1 VNTPSLAPEVVKRAA
16 ALAVSRYGLDRVRVG
31 RALQTVLQAQGDGVS
46 GDLLDM
52 LILQRLLTP
61 DQAEELRSELKD
73 GNEFTQLELPM
84 PLAPIKEVEKTP
96 ETRTPTTTEGPRQQ
110 PLQPTRSGYYL
121 RHLGGNRLLRR
132 LGEGG
137 MGTVYLAYNEAEG
150 SQVAIK
156 VLADRL
162 ASNPAYVDRFLREAK
177 NGTRLDHPNIVH
189 CFAAG
194 RDEHS
199 GKHYI
204 VMEYVDG
211 PSARAVL
218 DRTGPIAVGKALRLT
233 LEIAR
238 ALQYVH
244 GHDFVHRDIKPD
256 NILIN
261 SAGSAKLAD
270 LGLAKCI
277 ADASQLTGQK
287 QGFGTPYYMPCEQA
301 VDATN
306 ADARCDIYALGA
318 TLYHLITGEVPFPGE
333 THVQVAERKLAGV
346 FRPASSVN
354 PKVPRALDR
363 VLAKMLA
370 RNPEDRFQTAADL
383 VAALERTGL
392 AQDGGETSEN
402 ADIGQSAQ
410 TTNGSSNEQT
420 QLDLARPSFNA
431 TPPNGTSDAWFIRT
445 REANGEWTVV
455 RATVSQLIQQLR
467 TGELDRSAEVSREF
481 HGDFR
486 PIAGHPAFKDMSL
499 TPPPKAPPAVP
510 ELSATRLMDSKVPR
524 AQTASSASRWSLVG
538 TLLALI
544 LLGAGTALFYYF
556 HNN

>member
-1 VNTPSLAPEVVKRAA
+1 VNTPSLPAETVNRAA

-31 RALQTVLQAQGDGVS
+31 RALQTVLQAQSDGVS

-52 LILQRLLTP
+52 LVLERMITP
-61 DQAEELRSELKD
+61 TQAEELRSELKD
-73 GNEFTQLELPM
+73 LGEATMLELPM
-84 PLAPIKEVEKTP
+84 PLAPVAVEKAPEMPTP
-96 ETRTPTTTEGPRQQ
+96 PEVARQ

-150 SQVAIK
+150 KQVAIK

-162 ASNPAYVDRFLREAK
+162 ASNPNYVDRFMREAR
-177 NGTRLDHPNIVH
+177 NGTRLDHPNVVR
-189 CFAAG
+189 CFDAG
-194 RDEHS
+194 RDDAS

-211 PSARAVL
+211 PSARALL
-218 DRTGPIAVGKALRLT
+218 DRHGPLPVNRAVRLT

-244 GHDFVHRDIKPD
+244 SHDFVHRDIKPD
-256 NILIN
+256 NILIT
-261 SAGSAKLAD
+261 STDMAKLAD

-277 ADASQLTGQK
+277 ADASQLTAHK

-306 ADARCDIYALGA
+306 ADARSDIYALGA

-333 THVQVAERKLAGV
+333 SHVQIAERKLKGV

-354 PKVPRALDR
+354 PKVPLALDR
-363 VLAKMLA
+363 VLGKMLA
-370 RNPEDRFQTAADL
+370 CEPEDRFQTAADL

-392 AQDGGETSEN
+392 AREEATSQENAEAPDADQPANGASTGAHTHIDLGKPAFNAAPANRNSDCWYVRTKSPGGES
-402 ADIGQSAQ
+402 
-410 TTNGSSNEQT
+410 
-420 QLDLARPSFNA
+420 
-431 TPPNGTSDAWFIRT
+431 
-445 REANGEWTVV
+445 TVV
-455 RATVSQLIQQLR
+455 RASMAEIRQQVQA
-467 TGELDRSAEVSREF
+467 GEFPLTAEVSREF
-481 HGDFR
+481 HGEFR
-486 PIAGHPAFKDMSL
+486 PLCGHPAFKDLIYNS
-499 TPPPKAPPAVP
+499 PPKELAV
-510 ELSATRLMDSKVPR
+510 TRLMDSDAPEP
-524 AQTASSASRWSLVG
+524 QASSSRWALVA
-538 TLLALI
+538 LLALI
-544 LLGAGTALFYYF
+544 LLGAGSAIVYF
-556 HNN
+556 FHHN